1 VPALFYQLTR
11 STLEQTAE
19 TILAR
24 ALKQGWRVTL
34 RGSDAGVLARL
45 DAALWA
51 GDEAGFLPHGLAGGP
66 HDADQPVLLTTG
78 PGLPNDPQA
87 LMAIGGAA
95 VEPGEVAALQRVWIL
110 FDGVDPVALAA
121 ARAQWRELTAA
132 GVSAQYWSEEG
143 GGWEKKAER

>member
-1 VPALFYQLTR
+1 MPALFYQLTR

-19 TILAR
+19 TILGR

-34 RGSDAGVLARL
+34 RGTNAGVLSRL

-78 PGLPNDPQA
+78 PGLPNAPQA

-95 VEPGEVAALQRVWIL
+95 VEPAEVAALSRVWIL
-110 FDGVDPVALAA
+110 FDGLDPVSLAA
-121 ARAQWRELTAA
+121 ARTQWRELTAA
-132 GVSAQYWSEEG
+132 GASAQYWSEEG

>member
-1 VPALFYQLTR
+1 MPALFYHLTR

-19 TILAR
+19 TILQR

-34 RGSDAGVLARL
+34 RGSDAGVLGRL

-87 LMAIGGAA
+87 LMAIGGAP
-95 VEPGEVAALQRVWIL
+95 VQPGEVAALSRVWIL
-110 FDGVDPVALAA
+110 FDGGDPAALAA
-121 ARAQWRELTAA
+121 ARSQWRELTGAGAA
-132 GVSAQYWSEEG
+132 AQYWSEEG
-143 GGWEKKAER
+143 GGWQKKAER

>member
-1 VPALFYQLTR
+1 MPALFYQLTR

-19 TILAR
+19 TILGR

-34 RGSDAGVLARL
+34 RGSDAGVLSRL

-66 HDADQPVLLTTG
+66 HNAEQPVLLTTAG
-78 PGLPNDPQA
+78 GLPNDPQA

-95 VEPGEVAALQRVWIL
+95 VTAEEVAALQRVWIL
-110 FDGVDPVALAA
+110 FDGLDGAALAA
-121 ARAQWRELTAA
+121 ARVQWRELTGA
-132 GVSAQYWSEEG
+132 GSSAQYWSEEG

>member
-1 VPALFYQLTR
+1 MPALFYQLTR

-19 TILAR
+19 TILGR

-34 RGSDAGVLARL
+34 RGSDAGVLSRL
-45 DAALWA
+45 DAALWT

-78 PGLPNDPQA
+78 PGLPNAPQA

-95 VEPGEVAALQRVWIL
+95 VEPGEVAALSRVWIL
-110 FDGVDPVALAA
+110 FDGVDPVSLAA
-121 ARAQWRELTAA
+121 ARTQWRELTAA
-132 GVSAQYWSEEG
+132 GASAQYWSEEG

>member
-1 VPALFYQLTR
+1 MPALFYQLTR

-19 TILAR
+19 TILTR
-24 ALKQGWRVTL
+24 AQGQGWRVTL

-45 DAALWA
+45 DAALWT

-66 HDADQPVLLTTG
+66 HDADQPVLLTTA

-87 LMAIGGAA
+87 LMAVGGAP
-95 VEPGEVAALQRVWIL
+95 VEPAEVAALSRVWIL
-110 FDGVDPVALAA
+110 FDGRDEAALAA
-121 ARAQWRELTAA
+121 ARAQWRTLTAA
-132 GVSAQYWSEEG
+132 GAAAQYWSEEG